1 MSKKSKKKEK
11 SIIEI
16 MTDKLINTYGEFYF
30 QCYDN
35 KNFKTLIK
43 TQRFCNE
50 FIQIFNAICK
60 MKPTDDGFITG
71 AEIMEFADA
80 MKRLEKL
87 KEDCLKEC

>member
-1 MSKKSKKKEK
+1 MSKKKEK
-11 SIIEI
+11 SIIENMANI
-16 MTDKLINTYGEFYF
+16 LINTYAEFYF

-35 KNFKTLIK
+35 KKFKTMTK

-50 FIQIFNAICK
+50 FIQVFEAVYK
-60 MKPTDDGFITG
+60 MKQTDDGFITG

>member
-16 MTDKLINTYGEFYF
+16 MADKLIDTYGKFYF

-35 KNFKTLIK
+35 KNFKT
-43 TQRFCNE
+43 QRFCNE
-50 FIQIFNAICK
+50 FIQVFEAVYQ
-60 MKPTDDGFITG
+60 MKQTDDGFVTG
-71 AEIMEFADA
+71 AEIMEFTDA

>member
-1 MSKKSKKKEK
+1 MSKKKEK

-16 MTDKLINTYGEFYF
+16 MADKLINTYAEFYF

-35 KNFKTLIK
+35 KDFKTMTK
-43 TQRFCNE
+43 TKRFCDE
-50 FIQIFNAICK
+50 FIQIFEAIYK

-80 MKRLEKL
+80 MERLKVL

>member
-1 MSKKSKKKEK
+1 MSEKKEK

-16 MTDKLINTYGEFYF
+16 MADKLINTYAEFYF

-50 FIQIFNAICK
+50 FMHVFEAIYK

-71 AEIMEFADA
+71 AEIMEFTDA
-80 MKRLEKL
+80 MERLEQL

>member
-1 MSKKSKKKEK
+1 MSNKKEK

-16 MTDKLINTYGEFYF
+16 MADKLINTYAKFYF

-50 FIQIFNAICK
+50 FKRVFEAIYK
-60 MKPTDDGFITG
+60 MKATDDGFITG

-80 MKRLEKL
+80 MERLEQL

>member
-1 MSKKSKKKEK
+1 MSKKKEK

-16 MTDKLINTYGEFYF
+16 MAYKLINTYAKFYF

-50 FIQIFNAICK
+50 FIQVFEAIYK
-60 MKPTDDGFITG
+60 MKQTDDGFITG
-71 AEIMEFADA
+71 AEIMEFTDA
-80 MKRLEKL
+80 MERLEKL